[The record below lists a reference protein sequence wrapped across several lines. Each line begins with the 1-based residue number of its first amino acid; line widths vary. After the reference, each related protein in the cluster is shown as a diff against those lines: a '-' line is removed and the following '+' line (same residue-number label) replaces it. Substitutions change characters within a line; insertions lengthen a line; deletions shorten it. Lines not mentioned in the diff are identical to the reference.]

1 MLNDGMPSLRGAQA
15 LYRPPILRS
24 LLAAAAIAAAA
35 VLAGCDSDKIPD
47 ISGRHMQPLFE
58 AMLDELDIK
67 NMAKESPILIRIF
80 KEESELELWKVDK
93 SGRFA
98 LLRTYPICRWSGD
111 LGPKIQEGDR
121 QAPEGFYTITPDMM
135 NPNSHY
141 HLAIN
146 TGFPNAFDR
155 ANGRSGASLMIHG
168 DCASVGC
175 YAMTDEQITEIYS
188 LAREAFFGGQR
199 SLQIQAYPFR
209 MTPLSMARH
218 RNSPHLVFWKVL
230 KEGYDHFEVTRKEP
244 KVAVCDKHYVFDAQS
259 SGKFN
264 PVDRCPAYKVP
275 QPIASAVHNKQ
286 HRDEI
291 ETAQLISRAIP
302 AALTT
307 NGGDGGMNPT
317 FLSALRAHGGPG
329 TAIRTASG
337 TIPAHVRPP
346 ADSFQGTGTT
356 IFAFAS
362 PEVKPVQV
370 RVASA
375 APNSSSIGAFF
386 GNLFGSK
393 QDNTSANVRES
404 SVTQPK
410 SQAALSAPN
419 AARGQIQAAATTRPE
434 TQRTTDSKELDTT
447 KSQGAPLQQEP
458 SADPPDA
465 GAGRTTNLLIGAL
478 PTVPA
483 GRFENRPMARGQSQ
497 QKQPSDNTAD
507 ATGLDAPHRVKQDA
521 PGDYPSP
528 S

>member
-1 MLNDGMPSLRGAQA
+1 MPSFRGTQA
-15 LYRPPILRS
+15 LYRPLVLRS
-24 LLAAAAIAAAA
+24 LLAAAAITAAAA
-35 VLAGCDSDKIPD
+35 LAGCDNDRIPD
-47 ISGRHMQPLFE
+47 ISGRHMQPLSE

-111 LGPKIQEGDR
+111 LGPKIEEGDR
-121 QAPEGFYTITPDMM
+121 QAPEGFYTVTPDLM

-175 YAMTDEQITEIYS
+175 YAMTDEQIAEIYS

-209 MTPLSMARH
+209 MTPLNMARH
-218 RNSPHLVFWKVL
+218 RNSLHLAFWNEL

-264 PVDRCPAYKVP
+264 PVDRCPAYKMP
-275 QPIASAVHNKQ
+275 QQIASAVHNKQ

-291 ETAQLISRAIP
+291 ETAQLISRGVP
-302 AALTT
+302 AAVATH
-307 NGGDGGMNPT
+307 GGDGGMNPT
-317 FLSALRAHGGPG
+317 FLSALRSHGGPG

-337 TIPAHVRPP
+337 TIPAHVHPP
-346 ADSFQGTGTT
+346 VDSFPQGTSSTL
-356 IFAFAS
+356 FAFTS

-375 APNSSSIGAFF
+375 APSSSSFGAFF

-393 QDNTSANVRES
+393 RDNTSANVHES
-404 SVTQPK
+404 SVSQPAQAK
-410 SQAALSAPN
+410 SQATPTTLSTAP
-419 AARGQIQAAATTRPE
+419 GQTKATATAPGA
-434 TQRTTDSKELDTT
+434 QRTTDSKKLGTT
-447 KSQGAPLQQEP
+447 KAEGVSPQQEP
-458 SADPPDA
+458 SAEPRPDA
-465 GAGRTTNLLIGAL
+465 AARTTNLLIGAL

-483 GRFENRPMARGQSQ
+483 GRFENL
-497 QKQPSDNTAD
+497 K
-507 ATGLDAPHRVKQDA
+507 
-521 PGDYPSP
+521 
-528 S
+528 

>member
-1 MLNDGMPSLRGAQA
+1 
-15 LYRPPILRS
+15 LRS
-24 LLAAAAIAAAA
+24 LLACAAIAAASA
-35 VLAGCDSDKIPD
+35 LAGCNSDKIPD
-47 ISGRHMQPLFE
+47 ISGRHMQPLSD
-58 AMLDELDIK
+58 AMLDELDTR
-67 NMAKESPILIRIF
+67 NMAKGSPVLIRIF
-80 KEESELELWKVDK
+80 KEESELELWKADK

-121 QAPEGFYTITPDMM
+121 QAPEGFYTVTPDLM

-209 MTPLSMARH
+209 MTALNMARH
-218 RNSPHLVFWKVL
+218 RNSPHLAFWKVL

-264 PVDRCPAYKVP
+264 PVDQCPAYKVA
-275 QPIASAVHNKQ
+275 QQIASAVNNKQ

-291 ETAQLISRAIP
+291 ETAQLISRGIP
-302 AALTT
+302 DAAAA
-307 NGGDGGMNPT
+307 NSGDGGMNPT
-317 FLSALRAHGGPG
+317 FISALRAHGGPG

-337 TIPAHVRPP
+337 TIPAHVHPP
-346 ADSFQGTGTT
+346 ADSFPQST
-356 IFAFAS
+356 IASMFAAVA
-362 PEVKPVQV
+362 PEVKPLQV

-375 APNSSSIGAFF
+375 APGSSTIGLFF

-393 QDNTSANVRES
+393 RDSTSA
-404 SVTQPK
+404 
-410 SQAALSAPN
+410 AP
-419 AARGQIQAAATTRPE
+419 AQSQAAATAKGTPE
-434 TQRTTDSKELDTT
+434 TERATGSKKLLVT
-447 KSQGAPLQQEP
+447 KSQGAPPQQEL
-458 SADPPDA
+458 SAGQSPDA
-465 GAGRTTNLLIGAL
+465 GAARTTNLLIGAV
-478 PTVPA
+478 PTVPV
-483 GRFENRPMARGQSQ
+483 GRFDNRPMTLGRSQ
-497 QKQPSDNTAD
+497 QKQLSGNDAD
-507 ATGLDAPHRVKQDA
+507 TTTP
-521 PGDYPSP
+521 
-528 S
+528 

>member
-1 MLNDGMPSLRGAQA
+1 LGGLSVREA
-15 LYRPPILRS
+15 LYRPPVLRS
-24 LLAAAAIAAAA
+24 ILASAAIAAAA
-35 VLAGCDSDKIPD
+35 ALAGCNSDKIPD
-47 ISGRHMQPLFE
+47 ISGRHMQPLSE
-58 AMLDELDIK
+58 AMLDELDTK
-67 NMAKESPILIRIF
+67 NMTKESPILIRIF

-146 TGFPNAFDR
+146 TGFPNAYDR
-155 ANGRSGASLMIHG
+155 AHGRSGASLMIHG

-209 MTPLSMARH
+209 MTPLNMARH

-259 SGKFN
+259 SVKFN

-291 ETAQLISRAIP
+291 ETAQLISRGMP
-302 AALTT
+302 AALVTS
-307 NGGDGGMNPT
+307 GGDGGMNPT

-337 TIPAHVRPP
+337 TIPAHVHPP

-356 IFAFAS
+356 VFAFAS
-362 PEVKPVQV
+362 PEVKLVQV

-375 APNSSSIGAFF
+375 APNSGSIGAFF
-386 GNLFGSK
+386 GNLFVSK
-393 QDNTSANVRES
+393 QDNTSANVRQS

-410 SQAALSAPN
+410 SQAAPT
-419 AARGQIQAAATTRPE
+419 AARGQTQASATTKGTPE
-434 TQRTTDSKELDTT
+434 GQRTTDATT
-447 KSQGAPLQQEP
+447 KLQRAPLQQEP
-458 SADPPDA
+458 SAEPPDA
-465 GAGRTTNLLIGAL
+465 GAARATNLLVGAL

-483 GRFENRPMARGQSQ
+483 GRFENRPVAGESQ
-497 QKQPSDNTAD
+497 QKRLSDNDAD
-507 ATGLDAPHRVKQDA
+507 AT
-521 PGDYPSP
+521 SP
-528 S
+528 